1 MMDAKELAN
10 LLVDA
15 RKKGG
20 AFAKYPTDVPKSLD
34 YSYQVQDEAIKLYG
48 DKIIGWKIGRLAP
61 DLHEIHKTERLTG
74 PIFECNFQKLMDV
87 NQVGLFKGGF
97 AAVEAEYVFEIAH
110 DADPSKT
117 NYTQEEAAQL
127 INSIYAGIEMA
138 GSPIFDINSYGPT
151 VVASDFG
158 NNFGLILGDRLA
170 DIESADQLSAQECN
184 KYNAQSFVDGKIV
197 GEGGLFSMPNGPLA
211 AIAWLAGHLA
221 MRNMPLKKGQLISSG
236 ASTGIHDINIGQ
248 SAQVVFGIL
257 DKNICTF
264 NILTKE
270 FKPI

>member
-1 MMDAKELAN
+1 MMDAKELAKI
-10 LLVDA
+10 LVKA
-15 RKKGG
+15 RKTGG
-20 AFAKYPTDVPKSLD
+20 AFAKYPTDIPKSLD

-48 DKIIGWKIGRLAP
+48 DKIIGWKIGRLVP
-61 DLHEIHKTERLTG
+61 ELHDIHGTERLTG
-74 PIFECNFQKLMDV
+74 PIFECNFQKIATTNEV
-87 NQVGLFKGGF
+87 NLFNGGF
-97 AAVEAEYVFEIAH
+97 AAVEAEYVFEVAK
-110 DADPSKT
+110 DAEPSKT
-117 NYTQEEAAQL
+117 KYSQEEAAQL
-127 INSIYAGIEMA
+127 ISAIYAGIEMA

-158 NNFGLILGDRLA
+158 NNFGLILGNKLA

-184 KYNAQSFVDGKIV
+184 KYNAQSYVDGALV

-221 MRNMPLKKGQLISSG
+221 ARNMPLKKGQLISSG
-236 ASTGIHDINIGQ
+236 ASTGIHDVNIGQ
-248 SAQVVFGIL
+248 SAQVTFGLGGI
-257 DKNICTF
+257 NICKF

>member
-1 MMDAKELAN
+1 MDTKELAK

-15 RKKGG
+15 RKTGDS
-20 AFAKYPTDVPKSLD
+20 FAKYPTDIPKSLD

-61 DLHEIHKTERLTG
+61 DLHGIHGTERLTG
-74 PIFECNFQKLMDV
+74 PIFECNFQKIAKTNEV
-87 NQVGLFKGGF
+87 NLFNGGF
-97 AAVEAEYVFEIAH
+97 AAVEAEYVFEIAKN
-110 DADPSKT
+110 ADPSKT
-117 NYTQEEAAQL
+117 QYSHEEAAQL
-127 INSIYAGIEMA
+127 INAIYAGIEMA

-158 NNFGLILGDRLA
+158 NNFGLILGNKLA
-170 DIESADQLSAQECN
+170 DIESADQLSTQECN
-184 KYNAQSFVDGKIV
+184 KYNAQAFIDGELV

-221 MRNMPLKKGQLISSG
+221 MRNLPLKKGQLISSG

-248 SAQVVFGIL
+248 NAQVAFGVL
-257 DKNICTF
+257 DINVCKF

-270 FKPI
+270 SKPI